1 MLSIY
6 VFIYELT
13 HTYIHMYFIS
23 LCKEKHSEKYVIA
36 FQLLEFENF
45 LAGNSLIL

>member
-13 HTYIHMYFIS
+13 HTYIHSYFIYM
-23 LCKEKHSEKYVIA
+23 CKEKILEKYVIT
-36 FQLLEFENF
+36 FQLLEFEKYF
-45 LAGNSLIL
+45 